1 MANISGKVT
10 AITVITPMR
19 PWKRIIL
26 QVLFRLV
33 SWGLYSAI
41 QQRLV
46 KLSFIHFANWSVIRR
61 SDFPQL
67 DPNQPIDRPK
77 YDYLLFCSNFNGDW
91 DQYIDAFSQVIPL
104 GLDNIWKWS
113 EKFPGAVPET
123 PFFDYIRHN
132 QYSSDYYY
140 TATPGAACSDVK
152 SALALTAK
160 LREFADRCGN
170 DPPEQFAKSYQ
181 AFLTTV
187 QGNMGQTGLPEW
199 LQQLPVPAAL
209 PNPPPA
215 SVATQVP
222 HA

>member
-10 AITVITPMR
+10 AITVLTPMR
-19 PWKRIIL
+19 PWKRVIL
-26 QVLFRLV
+26 QALFRLV
-33 SWGLYSAI
+33 SWGFYSSI
-41 QQRLV
+41 QQKLV

-61 SDFPQL
+61 SDFPHL
-67 DPNQPIDRPK
+67 DPDQPIDRPH

-104 GLDNIWKWS
+104 GMDNIWKWT

-123 PFFDYIRHN
+123 PFFNHIRHN

-140 TATPGAACSDVK
+140 TATPGAACSDIK
-152 SALALTAK
+152 SALALLAK
-160 LREFADRCGN
+160 LREFADRCGTE
-170 DPPEQFAKSYQ
+170 PPEQFARSYA

-199 LQQLPVPAAL
+199 LQPWQDSAAPPNWPSSPVAGEA
-209 PNPPPA
+209 
-215 SVATQVP
+215 P